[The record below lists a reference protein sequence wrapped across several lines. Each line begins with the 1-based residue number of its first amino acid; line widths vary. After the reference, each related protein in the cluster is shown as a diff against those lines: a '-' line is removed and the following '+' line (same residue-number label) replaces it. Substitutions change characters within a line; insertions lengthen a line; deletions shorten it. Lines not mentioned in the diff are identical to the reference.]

1 MISVAI
7 NGFGRI
13 GRAFFRA
20 VLNRGVSNR
29 TALNRTKSDI
39 KISHIFDVKNFE
51 ILAYLLKHDS
61 LLGEFNGDIEF
72 RKNTIFLND
81 NEIKISNDFSGVDIV
96 VECSGAHLD
105 CDSLKK
111 YLQNGAKR
119 VILSAPPKDNM
130 PIFIYG
136 VNWQNYQSEAIFSAA
151 SCTSNAIAPII
162 QAVSKKYKIF
172 GGNISTIHP
181 FNSDQNLLDN
191 PNFLPDKRLS
201 RNATQNIIP
210 TSSSIGKV
218 LARIFGENSAFGESH
233 NDLGAN
239 FGAFNGNAN
248 NFYGDSIR
256 VPTSLVCFSNVD
268 LLLESAP
275 KIEDILKLNFNPQII
290 AFDSQSR
297 VSSDFVGDTHSAII
311 AKDLIKING
320 KILRIPLWFDNE
332 NGYANRLLDIVCDLG
347 KSL

>member
-1 MISVAI
+1 MKKIAI

-20 VLNRGVSNR
+20 VLKRN
-29 TALNRTKSDI
+29 ALNALNGTKSDI
-39 KISHIFDVKNFE
+39 KISHIYDVKNFE

-61 LLGEFNGDIEF
+61 LLGEIKGDIEF
-72 RKNTIFLND
+72 KKNTIFLNGD
-81 NEIKISNDFSGVDIV
+81 EIKITDDFSGADIV
-96 VECSGAHLD
+96 VECSGANLD
-105 CDSLKK
+105 CDSLQK

-136 VNWQNYQSEAIFSAA
+136 VNWDKYRGEAIFSAA
-151 SCTSNAIAPII
+151 SCTSNAIAPVIFTI
-162 QAVSKKYKIF
+162 SKKYKIF

-191 PNFLPDKRLS
+191 PNFSRDLRLS

-210 TSSSIGKV
+210 TSSSIGAV
-218 LARIFGENSAFGESH
+218 LARIFGDLSEFRGSA
-233 NDLGAN
+233 L
-239 FGAFNGNAN
+239 

-268 LLLESAP
+268 LLLDSAP
-275 KIEDILKLNFNPQII
+275 KIDEILELNFNPQII
-290 AFDSQSR
+290 AFDSKSR
-297 VSSDFVGDTHSAII
+297 VSSDFVGDSHSAII
-311 AKDLIKING
+311 AKDLIKTNG

-332 NGYANRLLDIVCDLG
+332 NGYANRLCDII
-347 KSL
+347 SEI

>member
-13 GRAFFRA
+13 GRAFFR
-20 VLNRGVSNR
+20 N
-29 TALNRTKSDI
+29 ALNCKAI
-39 KISHIFDVKNFE
+39 KITHIYDVKNFE

-61 LLGEFNGDIEF
+61 LLGEIGSEIEF
-72 RKNTIFLND
+72 KKDKFFVRGQ
-81 NEIKISNDFSGVDIV
+81 EIKLTQDFSGADIV
-96 VECSGAHLD
+96 LECSGAFLD
-105 CDSLKK
+105 TKSLES

-136 VNWQNYQSEAIFSAA
+136 VNWDKYKGEAIFSNA
-151 SCTSNAIAPII
+151 SCTSNAIAPVIHTI
-162 QAVSKKYKIF
+162 SKKYKIL

-181 FNSDQNLLDN
+181 FNGDQNLLDN
-191 PNFLPDKRLS
+191 PNASHLRDKRLS

-210 TSSSIGKV
+210 TSSSIGAV
-218 LARIFGENSAFGESH
+218 LGRIF

-239 FGAFNGNAN
+239 PNEAFNGNVG

-268 LLLESAP
+268 LLLESTP
-275 KIEDILKLNFNPQII
+275 KMDEILGLEWNCKIIE
-290 AFDSQSR
+290 FDSESR
-297 VSSDFVGDTHSAII
+297 VSSDFVGDSHSAII
-311 AKDLIKING
+311 VKDLIKINEQM
-320 KILRIPLWFDNE
+320 LRISLWFDNE
-332 NGYANRLLDIVCDLG
+332 NGYANRLLDIIKDLNCQI
-347 KSL
+347 

>member
-13 GRAFFRA
+13 GRAFFRLVMNQTLKNQVA
-20 VLNRGVSNR
+20 NRPTECEN
-29 TALNRTKSDI
+29 SDI
-39 KISHIFDVKNFE
+39 QISHIYDVKNFE

-61 LLGEFNGDIEF
+61 LLGEFGSEIEF
-72 RKNTIFLND
+72 KKDKFFVCGK
-81 NEIKISNDFSGVDIV
+81 EIKLTQDFSGADIV
-96 VECSGAHLD
+96 LECSGAFLD
-105 CDSLKK
+105 TKSLES

-119 VILSAPPKDNM
+119 VILSAPPNDNM

-136 VNWQNYQSEAIFSAA
+136 VNWDKYNGEAIFSNA

-162 QAVSKKYKIF
+162 HTISKKYKIL

-191 PNFLPDKRLS
+191 PNASHLHDKRLS

-210 TSSSIGKV
+210 TSSSIGAV
-218 LARIFGENSAFGESH
+218 LAQIFS
-233 NDLGAN
+233 DLGADSN
-239 FGAFNGNAN
+239 PNEAFNGNAGR
-248 NFYGDSIR
+248 FYGDSIR

-275 KIEDILKLNFNPQII
+275 KMDEILGLEWNRKII
-290 AFDSQSR
+290 AFDSESR
-297 VSSDFVGDTHSAII
+297 VSSDFVGDSHSAII

-320 KILRIPLWFDNE
+320 QMLRISLWFDNE
-332 NGYANRLLDIVCDLG
+332 NGYANRLLDIIKDLNCQI
-347 KSL
+347 

>member
-20 VLNRGVSNR
+20 VFNRGALNHN
-29 TALNRTKSDI
+29 ALNRAKSDI
-39 KISHIFDVKNFE
+39 KISHIYDVKNFE

-61 LLGEFNGDIEF
+61 MMGDFVGEIAFD
-72 RKNTIFLND
+72 KNTIFVNE
-81 NEIKISNDFSGVDIV
+81 NEIKISNDFRGADIV
-96 VECSGAHLD
+96 IECSGAHLD
-105 CDSLKK
+105 IDSLES

-136 VNWQNYQSEAIFSAA
+136 VNWDKYNGEAIFSAA

-162 QAVSKKYKIF
+162 YTISKKYKIL

-191 PNFLPDKRLS
+191 PNLSHTRNKRLS
-201 RNATQNIIP
+201 RNSTQNIIP
-210 TSSSIGKV
+210 TSSSIGSV
-218 LARIFGENSAFGESH
+218 LGRIFG
-233 NDLGAN
+233 DLGE
-239 FGAFNGNAN
+239 FRGNAGR
-248 NFYGDSIR
+248 FYGDSIR
-256 VPTSLVCFSNVD
+256 VPTSLVCFANMD
-268 LLLESAP
+268 LLLESMP
-275 KIEDILKLNFNPQII
+275 KMDEILELDFNPQII
-290 AFDSQSR
+290 AFDNESR
-297 VSSDFVGDTHSAII
+297 VSSDFVGDSHSAII

-332 NGYANRLLDIVCDLG
+332 NGYANRLCDIVCDL
-347 KSL
+347 S

>member
-20 VLNRGVSNR
+20 VLNRG
-29 TALNRTKSDI
+29 TLNRAKSDI
-39 KISHIFDVKNFE
+39 KISHIYDVKNFE

-61 LLGEFNGDIEF
+61 LLGKFDGDIEF
-72 RKNTIFLND
+72 RKNAIFLND
-81 NEIKISNDFSGVDIV
+81 NEIKITNDFSGADIV
-96 VECSGAHLD
+96 VECSGTHLD
-105 CDSLKK
+105 CDSLQK

-136 VNWQNYQSEAIFSAA
+136 VNWQNYRGEAIFSAA

-191 PNFLPDKRLS
+191 PNFSRDLRLS

-210 TSSSIGKV
+210 TSSSIGAV
-218 LARIFGENSAFGESH
+218 LARIFG
-233 NDLGAN
+233 DLSE
-239 FGAFNGNAN
+239 FNGNAL

-268 LLLESAP
+268 LLFESAP
-275 KIEDILKLNFNPQII
+275 KMEDILKLNFNPQII
-290 AFDSQSR
+290 AFDSESR

-332 NGYANRLLDIVCDLG
+332 NGYANRLFDIMRDLSA
-347 KSL
+347 KL